1 MIFKEEYKM
10 SNLSKRIEL
19 CKAEIELL
27 KNEVRELREQKHWYM
42 YDRSKMRKDLLNYR
56 YPDLA
61 IERMIRDTQHEIE
74 VCNKKLDRLYE
85 ERTWLGVEYFGPKDL
100 HDIEDIIGR
109 DGFIV
114 GIKL

>member
-1 MIFKEEYKM
+1 M

-19 CKAEIELL
+19 CKAEIAVL
-27 KNEVRELREQKHWYM
+27 KNEVKELKEQKRLYM
-42 YDRSKMRKDLLNYR
+42 IDQSRMRKDLLNYR

-74 VCNKKLDRLYE
+74 VCKKKLDRLYE
-85 ERTWLGVEYFGPKDL
+85 ERTWLGVEYFGPNDL